1 MNKKIRIFK
10 LITSILIC
18 QGVGAIGALFTSPA
32 ISTWYATIQKPSF
45 NPPSW
50 IFAPVWTFLFL
61 LMGISLYLVWSKG
74 WKDKKIKTAI
84 SIFGVQLA
92 LNTLWSLLFFP
103 LQSPLYAFIEIIILW
118 AAILMTINA
127 FYKISKL
134 AAYLL
139 VPYILWV
146 SFAAVLNFAIM
157 ILNL

>member
-118 AAILMTINA
+118 
-127 FYKISKL
+127 
-134 AAYLL
+134 LL
-139 VPYILWV
+139 
-146 SFAAVLNFAIM
+146 F
-157 ILNL
+157 